1 MCAQH
6 YRFKFQGSRQESH
19 TQKLRCSESYSTF
32 FSVFIILAI
41 VGVVLYQAMRVIERR
56 YLFWSGEHMRAIGS

>member
-1 MCAQH
+1 M
-6 YRFKFQGSRQESH
+6 GE
-19 TQKLRCSESYSTF
+19 KLNYTAAFRCCKVLCYDNRRPATKRLL
-32 FSVFIILAI
+32 IILAI